1 MVSEL
6 GERRLSLRNEV
17 RDWVRAF
24 RPQLRFCLRATVA
37 ALVALAIANSLNFPL
52 HGSWMVLT
60 AVVVTQVSVG
70 GSLRATLD
78 YVVGTLAGAVY
89 AAAVGLLVPHVTALG
104 QAVALTLAVAP
115 LALAAALRPSFRVA
129 PFSAVL
135 VLLIGGA
142 LGENPVMS
150 AVVRVLEVALG
161 GAVAAAVSMLVFP
174 ERAHKLGIQAASR
187 LLRDMASLL
196 PAVLSA
202 FTQSADLNGIRRR
215 QNDLGRAVGAFDEL
229 AAEARRERMVFFTRD
244 VDPAPLS
251 RTLLRLRHDF
261 VILIRAAAE
270 PLPGAVAERL
280 APPLARFGRE
290 GSQFLLGCADELSH
304 RNAPPSLEPFDAA
317 LKACDSE
324 IAALRRE
331 GLTRPLSTAEVE
343 RLFAL
348 GLALDQLFQNAG
360 DLARRIEEYSTG
372 RAA

>member
-1 MVSEL
+1 LKSLARLTVCEPVVSEL

-104 QAVALTLAVAP
+104 QAVALALAVAP

-150 AVVRVLEVALG
+150 ALVRVLEVALG
-161 GAVAAAVSMLVFP
+161 GAVAAAVSMLVLYSP
-174 ERAHKLGIQAASR
+174 
-187 LLRDMASLL
+187 
-196 PAVLSA
+196 
-202 FTQSADLNGIRRR
+202 NGRTNWESKRRR
-215 QNDLGRAVGAFDEL
+215 GFCATRRAFS
-229 AAEARRERMVFFTRD
+229 RRSS
-244 VDPAPLS
+244 APS
-251 RTLLRLRHDF
+251 R
-261 VILIRAAAE
+261 RA
-270 PLPGAVAERL
+270 P
-280 APPLARFGRE
+280 
-290 GSQFLLGCADELSH
+290 
-304 RNAPPSLEPFDAA
+304 
-317 LKACDSE
+317 
-324 IAALRRE
+324 I
-331 GLTRPLSTAEVE
+331 
-343 RLFAL
+343 
-348 GLALDQLFQNAG
+348 
-360 DLARRIEEYSTG
+360 
-372 RAA
+372 